1 MKKGTHMSIFIDAEE
16 IFDKIKNPFVI
27 KTQAYLEEK
36 RTFSI

>member
-27 KTQAYLEEK
+27 KTLK
-36 RTFSI
+36 PI